1 MEYLKMDESHVGAI
15 AVLEKMCFC
24 DPWSINSISSEL
36 NNPLSTWLVAVEDG
50 VVCGYVGSQSVLD
63 GADMMNIAVHPDYRK
78 QGIAYNL
85 VDKLIGLLKAKNVIS
100 LSLEVRVSNENAINL
115 YHKMG
120 FEVIGRR
127 PGYYRNPREDAYIMR
142 KEFAK

>member
-1 MEYLKMDESHVGAI
+1 MEYLKMDESHVSAI
-15 AVLEKMCFC
+15 AELEKMCFN
-24 DPWSINSISSEL
+24 DPWSIHSISSEL
-36 NNPLSTWLVAVEDG
+36 NNPLSTWLVAVADG

-78 QGIAYNL
+78 QGIGYNL
-85 VDKLIGLLKAKNVIS
+85 VDKLIDLLKAKDVIS

-115 YHKMG
+115 YNKMG
-120 FEVIGRR
+120 FEIIGKR

>member
-1 MEYLKMDESHVGAI
+1 MEYLKMDETHIEAI
-15 AVLEKMCFC
+15 AELERVCFH

-36 NNPLSTWLVAVEDG
+36 HNPLSAWLVAVDEG
-50 VVCGYVGSQSVLD
+50 GVCGYVGSQSVLD

-78 QGIAYNL
+78 RGIGSTL
-85 VDKLIGLLKAKNVIS
+85 IEKLIVLLKEKNVIS
-100 LSLEVRVSNENAINL
+100 LSLEVRASNETAIGL

-120 FEVIGRR
+120 FEIIGKR

-142 KEFAK
+142 KEFAE

>member
-15 AVLEKMCFC
+15 AVLEKMCFH

-115 YHKMG
+115 YNKLG
-120 FEVIGRR
+120 FEIIGKR

>member
-1 MEYLKMDESHVGAI
+1 MEYLKMDESHVDAI
-15 AVLEKMCFC
+15 AELEKMCFN
-24 DPWSINSISSEL
+24 DPWSIHSISSEL
-36 NNPLSTWLVAVEDG
+36 NNPLSTWLVAVEGG

-63 GADMMNIAVHPDYRK
+63 GADMMNIAVHPDYRM
-78 QGIAYNL
+78 QGIGYNL
-85 VDKLIGLLKAKNVIS
+85 VDKLIALLKAKNVIS

-115 YHKMG
+115 YNKMG
-120 FEVIGRR
+120 FEIIGKR

>member
-15 AVLEKMCFC
+15 AVLEKMCFH

-36 NNPLSTWLVAVEDG
+36 NNPLSTWLVAIVDG

-100 LSLEVRVSNENAINL
+100 LSLEVRVSNENAISL

>member
-1 MEYLKMDESHVGAI
+1 MEYLKMDETHIEAI
-15 AVLEKMCFC
+15 AELERVCFH

-36 NNPLSTWLVAVEDG
+36 HNPLSAWLVAVDEG

-78 QGIAYNL
+78 RGIGSTL
-85 VDKLIGLLKAKNVIS
+85 IEKLIVLLKEKNVIS
-100 LSLEVRVSNENAINL
+100 LSLEVRASNETAIGL

-120 FEVIGRR
+120 FEIIGKR

-142 KEFAK
+142 KEFAE

>member
-1 MEYLKMDESHVGAI
+1 MEYLKMDESHVSAI
-15 AVLEKMCFC
+15 AELEKMCFN
-24 DPWSINSISSEL
+24 DPWSIHSISSEL
-36 NNPLSTWLVAVEDG
+36 NNPLSTWLVAVADG

-78 QGIAYNL
+78 QGIGYNL
-85 VDKLIGLLKAKNVIS
+85 VDKLIDLLKAKDVIS

-115 YHKMG
+115 YNKLG
-120 FEVIGRR
+120 FEIIGKR

>member
-1 MEYLKMDESHVGAI
+1 MEYLKMDETHIEAI
-15 AVLEKMCFC
+15 AELERVCFH

-36 NNPLSTWLVAVEDG
+36 HNPLSAWLVAVDEG

-78 QGIAYNL
+78 RGIGSTL
-85 VDKLIGLLKAKNVIS
+85 IEKLIVLLKEKNVIS
-100 LSLEVRVSNENAINL
+100 LSLEVRASNETAIGL

-120 FEVIGRR
+120 FEVIGKR

-142 KEFAK
+142 KEFAE

>member
-15 AVLEKMCFC
+15 AELEKMCFH

-36 NNPLSTWLVAVEDG
+36 NNPLSTWLVAVEGG

-63 GADMMNIAVHPDYRK
+63 GADMMNIAVHPDYRM
-78 QGIAYNL
+78 QGIGYNL
-85 VDKLIGLLKAKNVIS
+85 VDKLIDLLKAKDVIS

-115 YHKMG
+115 YNKMG
-120 FEVIGRR
+120 FEIIGKR

>member
-15 AVLEKMCFC
+15 AELEKMCFH

-36 NNPLSTWLVAVEDG
+36 NNPLSTWLVAVADG

-78 QGIAYNL
+78 QGIGYNL
-85 VDKLIGLLKAKNVIS
+85 VDKLIDLLKAKDVIS

-115 YHKMG
+115 YNKMG
-120 FEVIGRR
+120 FEIIGKR

-142 KEFAK
+142 KELAK

>member
-1 MEYLKMDESHVGAI
+1 MEYLKMDETHIEAI
-15 AVLEKMCFC
+15 AELERVCFH
-24 DPWSINSISSEL
+24 DPWSMNSISSEL
-36 NNPLSTWLVAVEDG
+36 HNPLSAWLVAVDEG

-78 QGIAYNL
+78 RGIGSTL
-85 VDKLIGLLKAKNVIS
+85 IEKLIVLLKEKNVIS
-100 LSLEVRVSNENAINL
+100 LSLEVRASNETAIGL

-120 FEVIGRR
+120 FEIIGKR

-142 KEFAK
+142 KEFAE

>member
-15 AVLEKMCFC
+15 AVLEKMCFH

-100 LSLEVRVSNENAINL
+100 LSLEVRVSNENAISL

>member
-1 MEYLKMDESHVGAI
+1 MEYLKMDKNHVGAI
-15 AVLEKMCFC
+15 AELEKMCFR

-85 VDKLIGLLKAKNVIS
+85 VYKLIGLLKAKNVIS
-100 LSLEVRVSNENAINL
+100 ISLEVRVSNENAISL

>member
-1 MEYLKMDESHVGAI
+1 MEYLRMDQSHIEAI
-15 AVLEKMCFC
+15 AELEKMCFH
-24 DPWSINSISSEL
+24 DPWSVNSIASEL

-63 GADMMNIAVHPDYRK
+63 GADMMNVAVHPDYRK
-78 QGIAYNL
+78 QGIGGNL
-85 VDKLIGLLKAKNVIS
+85 IDKLIGLLKSQNVIS
-100 LSLEVRVSNENAINL
+100 LSLEVRVSNENAIGL
-115 YHKMG
+115 YNKMG
-120 FEVIGRR
+120 FEIVGKR

>member
-1 MEYLKMDESHVGAI
+1 MEYLKMDKTHVGAI
-15 AVLEKMCFC
+15 AELEKMCFR

-100 LSLEVRVSNENAINL
+100 LSLEVRVSNENAISL